1 MFSPR
6 TLSSIQGEGD
16 IQYMVIEMI
25 SIIRI
30 IRMIKR
36 IMMIKMIKMITMNME
51 SCYIIKEMILVS
63 AQISF
68 PHSWRWFVK
77 MVLNSRKTSRRIKL
91 YNYICS
97 CILLDTPPDRRKF
110 LNQQFFTL
118 QCFICTNK
126 MIIFSP
132 RVFVNSIFEIEANHT
147 LPETK
152 TELIE
157 WVSLSLSLLLP
168 KSSPLN

>member
-1 MFSPR
+1 MSSPR

-51 SCYIIKEMILVS
+51 SCYIIKEMIFVS

-91 YNYICS
+91 YNFICS

-110 LNQQFFTL
+110 LNQQFFYSCVL
-118 QCFICTNK
+118 SAQIRWS
-126 MIIFSP
+126 FSAQE
-132 RVFVNSIFEIEANHT
+132 FLST
-147 LPETK
+147 
-152 TELIE
+152 
-157 WVSLSLSLLLP
+157 LSLRSKPTTLCQKL
-168 KSSPLN
+168 KRNS